1 MITGDLQACSDV
13 TLFSEHPDPQVKG
26 GVAHLLTNFVHAS
39 LTVSGGKFERW
50 LRATNSSATAS
61 AFISHTLYTVHC
73 AVLFI
78 KSLFA
83 EAPLKMADVVDT
95 LSALLQDDASQASR
109 LTVVALKSCLPT
121 MLRSEHSDD
130 AVRLL
135 HLLLALRSSPY
146 WLTKV

>member
-1 MITGDLQACSDV
+1 MR
-13 TLFSEHPDPQVKG
+13 P
-26 GVAHLLTNFVHAS
+26 
-39 LTVSGGKFERW
+39 TV
-50 LRATNSSATAS
+50 LRLRVRSSPTRCVQ
-61 AFISHTLYTVHC
+61 YT

-78 KSLFA
+78 KSYLV
-83 EAPLKMADVVDT
+83 EAHLKMADVVDT